1 MGLKMFYDENTAND
15 LVKERV
21 AEEVY
26 HMGIDELIEY
36 VNEHLTIRVLQDA
49 VYKHKL
55 ENLPEPDY
63 DMVGA
68 WDEQSNPKEG

>member
-1 MGLKMFYDENTAND
+1 MVYDENTAND

-21 AEEVY
+21 AEEVHLMY
-26 HMGIDELIEY
+26 RDEMIDYLNKHLSIEEL
-36 VNEHLTIRVLQDA
+36 RDA
-49 VYKHKL
+49 VYKLKL

-68 WDEQSNPKEG
+68 WDEDSNPENEDE

>member
-1 MGLKMFYDENTAND
+1 MFYDENTAND

-26 HMGIDELIEY
+26 FDMSIDELIEY
-36 VNEHLTIRVLQDA
+36 VNKHLTIRVLQDA
-49 VYKHKL
+49 VFEHKL

-68 WDEQSNPKEG
+68 WDEQSNPEEGL

>member
-1 MGLKMFYDENTAND
+1 MVYDENTAND

-21 AEEVY
+21 AEEV
-26 HMGIDELIEY
+26 HLMHWHQMIDYLDKHLSIEEL
-36 VNEHLTIRVLQDA
+36 RDA
-49 VYKHKL
+49 VYKLKL

-68 WDEQSNPKEG
+68 WDEDSNPEED

>member
-1 MGLKMFYDENTAND
+1 MVYDENTAND

-21 AEEVY
+21 AEEVDAMY
-26 HMGIDELIEY
+26 RHEMIAYLDK
-36 VNEHLTIRVLQDA
+36 HLTIKELQDA

-68 WDEQSNPKEG
+68 WDEDSNPKEGL